1 MWRQTVLV
9 HALVIGICS
18 QTGIGNAQILL
29 DFDDAD
35 VGLIKGAVEG
45 AAARLA
51 HSSCQ
56 NVLSD
61 FVDQNGVLLSAKL
74 AATGRNPVE
83 AFMALR
89 IVNSPLAR
97 QCRTGKQLAFTI
109 PGSQVI
115 HICSLNLKTS
125 IRRSDRTQF
134 VMIHEFLHSLGLGEN
149 PPTSQAITNRVAT
162 RCGG

>member
-1 MWRQTVLV
+1 MWRQIALV
-9 HALVIGICS
+9 CALVIGICS
-18 QTGIGNAQILL
+18 NAPRANAQILL

-61 FVDQNGVLLSAKL
+61 FVDQNGLLLSARL

-97 QCRTGKQLAFTI
+97 QCRTGRQLAFTI
-109 PGSQVI
+109 PGAQVI
-115 HICSLNLKTS
+115 HICSSNLKTS

-134 VMIHEFLHSLGLGEN
+134 VMIHEFLHALGLGEN
-149 PPTSQAITNRVAT
+149 PPTSQAITTQVER